1 MTEAEYAD
9 VSQVI
14 IDLWDYCMELEDE
27 WHETGDQGV
36 LLKFAMAI
44 MTIQYWEDVLLN
56 MEGYDVFNFYF

>member
-1 MTEAEYAD
+1 MIGPEYSD
-9 VSQVI
+9 VTQVI
-14 IDLWDYCMELEDE
+14 LDLWDYCMELEDE

-56 MEGYDVFNFYF
+56 MEGYDVFSFYF

>member
-1 MTEAEYAD
+1 MIGPEYSD
-9 VSQVI
+9 VTQVI
-14 IDLWDYCMELEDE
+14 LDLWDYCMELEDE